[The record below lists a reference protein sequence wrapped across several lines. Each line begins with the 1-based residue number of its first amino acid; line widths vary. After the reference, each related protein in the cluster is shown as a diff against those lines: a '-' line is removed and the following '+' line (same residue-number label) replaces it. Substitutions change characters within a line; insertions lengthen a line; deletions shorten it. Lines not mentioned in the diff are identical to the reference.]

1 MPITLLPPDVAAQ
14 IAAGEVVERPASVV
28 KELVENAIDAGARA
42 IVVELQRGGLD
53 LIRVVDN
60 GCGIPPDEIETAC
73 KRHATSKLASSDDL
87 RAIRTLGFRG
97 EALPSIIAAAGRV
110 EIASRTSA
118 TASGVLL
125 RFEVGARRER
135 LPYGGAQGTSVA
147 VRDLFAT
154 QPARL
159 KFLRSPATEARTAVA
174 AIEPYALA
182 YPERRFTV
190 SVDGRTV
197 LATTGT
203 GDMRD
208 TAARVL
214 GAEIAAQL
222 LDIAATEDTPVR
234 VRGLIGPPSLSRA
247 NRSGIVVIVNGRAVQ
262 PRRLGVAVEQAFA
275 SLLPVGRHPLAI
287 LLIDLPPEDLDVN
300 VHPAKAEVRFR
311 NEQEVFRAVFD
322 AVRGALGP
330 HAPVPAFGLGQ
341 APPAVLTRTDA
352 EATLPARLPG
362 EPPPMP
368 LWQALMHPDER
379 RTPPFE
385 REERSPAASPRL
397 PLLRVVGQTSA
408 TYIVAEGPTGM
419 YLIDQHAAHE
429 RVLYEQVRRRRAESR
444 IEQQGLL
451 APVAVELSAAQA
463 ATLAAAQAALEAY
476 GFAIEPFGERTVLLR
491 AVPAALGRKD
501 AGEAL
506 RDLLDA
512 LAEEGTI
519 DDDLV
524 VKTLACH
531 GSVRAGKVL
540 SLEEMRALILQL
552 EECEQPRTCPHGRPT
567 MIHLS
572 AAALEREFRR
582 R

>member
-28 KELVENAIDAGARA
+28 KELVENAIDASARA
-42 IVVELQRGGLD
+42 IVVEIQRGGLD
-53 LIRVVDN
+53 LIRVVDD
-60 GCGIPPDEIETAC
+60 GCGIPAGEIETAC
-73 KRHATSKLASSDDL
+73 LRHATSKLASAADL
-87 RAIRTLGFRG
+87 HAIRSLGFRG

-110 EIASRTSA
+110 EIASRTAA
-118 TASGVLL
+118 TAPGVLL
-125 RFEVGARRER
+125 RFEGGAQRGR
-135 LPYGGAQGTSVA
+135 LPYGGAQGTSVT
-147 VRDLFAT
+147 VRNLFAA

-159 KFLRSPATEARTAVA
+159 KFLRSPAAEARTAVA
-174 AIEPYALA
+174 AVEPYALA
-182 YPERRFTV
+182 YSERRFTV

-197 LATTGT
+197 LATPGS
-203 GDMRD
+203 GELRD
-208 TAARVL
+208 AAARVL

-222 LDIAATEDTPVR
+222 LDVPTMEGATMR
-234 VRGLIGPPSLSRA
+234 VHGLIGPPSLSRA

-262 PRRLGVAVEQAFA
+262 PRRLGIAVEQAFA

-287 LLIDLPPEDLDVN
+287 LLIELPPEDVDVN

-311 NEQEVFRAVFD
+311 NEQEAFRAVFD
-322 AVRGALGP
+322 AVRNALGP
-330 HAPVPAFGLGQ
+330 HAPVPALGLGQ
-341 APPAVLTRTDA
+341 APPAVLTRR
-352 EATLPARLPG
+352 EPEETLPARLPG
-362 EPPPMP
+362 EPPPML
-368 LWQALMHPDER
+368 LWQALMHPDEH
-379 RTPPFE
+379 RTPSFE
-385 REERSPAASPRL
+385 RQERSPAAASRL

-429 RVLYEQVRRRRAESR
+429 RVLYEQLRRRRAESR

-463 ATLAAAQAALEAY
+463 TTLAAAQAALEAY

-491 AVPAALGRKD
+491 AVPVALGRKD
-501 AGEAL
+501 AGDAL

-512 LAEEGTI
+512 LAEEGMI
-519 DDDLV
+519 DDDRV

-572 AAALEREFRR
+572 AAVLEREFRR